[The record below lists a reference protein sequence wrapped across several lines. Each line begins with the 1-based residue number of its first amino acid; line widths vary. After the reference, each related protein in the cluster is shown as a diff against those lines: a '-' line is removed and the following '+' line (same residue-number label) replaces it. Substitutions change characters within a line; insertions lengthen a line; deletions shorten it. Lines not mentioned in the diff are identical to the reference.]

1 MDIAAHELKTPV
13 TAFSLLLQLTERQP
27 LQGQSV
33 SSDTLQRLRGQ
44 SDRISKLLIELLD
57 VSRLERGMTT
67 LRVTPTLM
75 SKLINDCLLEFRT
88 QYPQRQIT
96 FHPIDPDIEL
106 KVDPIR
112 IQQVI
117 ANLLEN
123 ADKYS

>member
-1 MDIAAHELKTPV
+1 LDIAAHELKTPV